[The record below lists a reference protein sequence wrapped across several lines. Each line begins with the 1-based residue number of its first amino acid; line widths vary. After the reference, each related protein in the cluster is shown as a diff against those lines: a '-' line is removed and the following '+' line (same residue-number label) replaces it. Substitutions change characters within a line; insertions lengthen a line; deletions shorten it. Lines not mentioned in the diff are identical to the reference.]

1 MEFIDA
7 ELDQYVHDH
16 SEAESELLN
25 ELNRE
30 TYLKV
35 LQPRMLSG
43 HVQGRILSM
52 YSKLIKPE
60 CILEIGTYT
69 GYSAICLA
77 EGLGERGI
85 LHTIEKNEELK
96 PIIDQYFK
104 RAGFRDKIELHIG
117 DALPIIESMDA
128 TFDLVFID
136 ADKTNYLNYYEAVL
150 PKMKS
155 GGCIIADNV
164 LWSGKVLD
172 EDELKNDPDTAVLNE
187 FNKAVTA
194 DDRVENVLLP
204 VRDGLMLIRKK

>member
-1 MEFIDA
+1 MEFIDP
-7 ELDQYVHDH
+7 ELDQYVHRH

-25 ELNRE
+25 ELKRE

-52 YSKLIKPE
+52 YSKLIRPE
-60 CILEIGTYT
+60 RILEIGTYT

-77 EGLGERGI
+77 EGLTDGGT
-85 LHTIEKNEELK
+85 LDTIEKNNELL
-96 PIIDQYFK
+96 PIINRYVE
-104 RAGFRDKIELHIG
+104 RAGLSDKIKLHIG
-117 DALPIIESMDA
+117 NALPIIESMDA

-172 EDELKNDPDTAVLNE
+172 EKELKNDPDTRVLDE

-194 DDRVENVLLP
+194 DKRVDNVLLP
-204 VRDGLMLIRKK
+204 VRDGLMVVIKK

>member
-1 MEFIDA
+1 MEFIDP
-7 ELDQYVHDH
+7 ELDQYVHRH
-16 SEAESELLN
+16 SEAESDLLN

-52 YSKLIKPE
+52 YSKLIRPE
-60 CILEIGTYT
+60 RILEIGTYT

-77 EGLGERGI
+77 EGLTDGGT
-85 LHTIEKNEELK
+85 LDTIERNEELL
-96 PIIDQYFK
+96 PIINRYVE
-104 RAGFRDKIELHIG
+104 RAGLSDKIKLHIG
-117 DALPIIESMDA
+117 NALPIIESMDA

-172 EDELKNDPDTAVLNE
+172 EKELKNDPDTGALDK

-194 DDRVENVLLP
+194 DERVDNVLLP
-204 VRDGLMLIRKK
+204 VRDGLMLVIKK

>member
-1 MEFIDA
+1 MEFIDP
-7 ELDQYVHDH
+7 ELDRYVHHH

-52 YSKLIKPE
+52 YSKLIRPE
-60 CILEIGTYT
+60 RILEIGTYT

-77 EGLGERGI
+77 EGLTDGGT
-85 LHTIEKNEELK
+85 LHTIEKNEELL
-96 PIIDQYFK
+96 PIINRYVE
-104 RAGFRDKIELHIG
+104 RAGLSDKIKLHIG
-117 DALPIIESMDA
+117 NALPIIESMDI

-172 EDELKNDPDTAVLNE
+172 EEELKNDLDTRALDE

-194 DDRVENVLLP
+194 DERVDNVLLP
-204 VRDGLMLIRKK
+204 VRDGLMVVIKK

>member
-1 MEFIDA
+1 MEFIDP
-7 ELDQYVHDH
+7 ELDTYVHH
-16 SEAESELLN
+16 HTEAESDLLN

-52 YSKLIKPE
+52 YSKLIQPK

-69 GYSAICLA
+69 GYSALCLA
-77 EGLGERGI
+77 EGLAEGGT
-85 LHTIEKNEELK
+85 LHTIEKNEELQ
-96 PIIDQYFK
+96 PIINRYVE
-104 RAGFRDKIELHIG
+104 RAEFNDRIKLHIG

-128 TFDLVFID
+128 TFELVFID

-164 LWSGKVLD
+164 LWSGKVLN
-172 EDELKNDPDTAVLNE
+172 EKELKNDPDTAALDQ
-187 FNKAVTA
+187 FNKTVKA
-194 DDRVENVLLP
+194 DDRVDNVLLP
-204 VRDGLMLIRKK
+204 VRDGLMLVRKK